1 MLSRL
6 FSIHFVAILAVIG
19 SLFGAVLMMFI
30 GIYHVILAFIVALG
44 IEEGVTLLSSTDQ
57 AVGLILESIDNF
69 LLGFILLYF
78 AYSLYFLV
86 TLPEERRK
94 LGYVKMPT
102 ALQVANLDEM
112 KRTILVVIVVS
123 LSVFLLQ
130 EITLA
135 EGSYEAPNLFIPASI
150 LAVAIAVRLI
160 PWEIDNPQSDS
171 NQNPQ
176 FEDDKEGDSE

>member
-6 FSIHFVAILAVIG
+6 FRIHYIAILAVVG
-19 SLFGAVLMMFI
+19 SLLGAVLMMFI
-30 GIYHVILAFIVALG
+30 GIYHVALAFIVAFG
-44 IEEGVTLLSSTDQ
+44 IGEDFLVAGSTNE

-94 LGYVKMPT
+94 LGYVKMPS

-130 EITLA
+130 EVTLT
-135 EGSYEAPNLFIPASI
+135 EGGYEAPSLFVPVSI
-150 LAVAIAVRLI
+150 LAVAIAIRLI
-160 PWEIDNPQSDS
+160 PWDTKSRP
-171 NQNPQ
+171 P
-176 FEDDKEGDSE
+176 EDDEEGESD